1 LDRKQVEYFCYH
13 YLRTRR
19 DSVDSN
25 QIILR
30 ARSDGRTML
39 TEVESKELVLGAG
52 IATVETRLALSQKE
66 AIAISKEIGFPVV
79 LKIVSPDIVHK
90 SDIGGVKVGLTSVTG
105 VAKAYREIMAA
116 ARSSYPK
123 ARIDGVSVQK
133 MVGSG
138 VEVIIGMSKDPQFG
152 PVIMFGLGGIL
163 VELLKDVSFR
173 VVPLNRRDAAEMIRE
188 VKGYPLLD
196 GYRGRERVNVAL
208 LEEMILRVSDLAERN
223 PEIKELDLNPV
234 IVGKS
239 SAVAVDARIVL

>member
-1 LDRKQVEYFCYH
+1 
-13 YLRTRR
+13 
-19 DSVDSN
+19 VDSN

-66 AIAISKEIGFPVV
+66 AITISKEIGFPVV
-79 LKIVSPDIVHK
+79 LKVVSPDIVHK
-90 SDIGGVKVGLTSVTG
+90 SDIGGVKVGLTSVAG
-105 VAKAYREIMAA
+105 VVRAYKEIMAA

-123 ARIDGVSVQK
+123 ARIHGVSVQK

-208 LEEMILRVSDLAERN
+208 LEEMILKISDLAERN

-234 IVGKS
+234 IVGKN
-239 SAVAVDARIVL
+239 SAVAVDARIAL

>member
-1 LDRKQVEYFCYH
+1 M
-13 YLRTRR
+13 
-19 DSVDSN
+19 DSN

-39 TEVESKELVLGAG
+39 TEVESKELVSGAG
-52 IATVETRLALSQKE
+52 IAAVETRLALSQKE
-66 AIAISKEIGFPVV
+66 AIAKSKEIGFPVV
-79 LKIVSPDIVHK
+79 LKVVSPDIVHK
-90 SDIGGVKVGLTSVTG
+90 SDIGGVKVGLTSVAG
-105 VAKAYREIMAA
+105 VAKAYKEIMAA

-173 VVPLNRRDAAEMIRE
+173 VVPLNRKDAAEMIRE

-208 LEEMILRVSDLAERN
+208 LEEMILKISDLAERN

-234 IVGKS
+234 IVGKN

>member
-1 LDRKQVEYFCYH
+1 M
-13 YLRTRR
+13 
-19 DSVDSN
+19 DSN

-39 TEVESKELVLGAG
+39 TEVESKELVSGAG

-79 LKIVSPDIVHK
+79 LKVVSTDIVHK
-90 SDIGGVKVGLTSVTG
+90 SDIGGVKVGLTSVAG
-105 VAKAYREIMAA
+105 VVRAYKEIMAA

-208 LEEMILRVSDLAERN
+208 LEEMILKISDLAERN

-234 IVGKS
+234 IVGKN
-239 SAVAVDARIVL
+239 SAVAVDARIAL